1 AGGHRHHH
9 EFLDINGVVGEAL
22 RPRFAAR
29 GWTLLR
35 NSENSWQGVTRH
47 RAAEAAQ
54 GEFLL
59 FMDDDNAAWPDEI
72 STFVKAAQHSGAD
85 ILTCQMQA
93 FRGAGPPPR
102 HRSTRPIGWIPLG
115 PCPALG
121 VFRNGF
127 GDANMFM
134 RRSAWDRMG
143 GFTLDR
149 AYFEDWEFLQAAA
162 LAGMHLECLPEIL
175 FCYRIWDG
183 AQTAAHDPDFLYR
196 SYARAMRPVLAA
208 LPESLRPAL
217 RLAIER
223 DLAGMQGRREAY
235 WAHAPHVT
243 ADHGAIARHP
253 PNGAEAM
260 LAAAAF
266 ALGQRQ
272 PETARLLAL
281 QALRIAPGHPG
292 AEPLLTR
299 ISESTT

>member
-1 AGGHRHHH
+1 M
-9 EFLDINGVVGEAL
+9 
-22 RPRFAAR
+22 
-29 GWTLLR
+29 LR